1 MQVGRALVTS
11 KTSSDG
17 PDAPPRAPTL
27 GGLLRRLRDERRLSR
42 EKLAFAAGVS
52 SSYITHLES
61 GDRDHPTRAVV
72 DALVRYLDRIS
83 PVTDIE
89 RRHLLDLAGL
99 TPVDNPTIEDLRAE
113 ITAEMRRTIAL
124 QEPNLAAYVDTRWN
138 VLAGNES
145 YDRAFP
151 GLVEDV
157 NILRWFFSN
166 PLSRKVMVEWE
177 KESTLTVHWLRGLIG
192 QQGGADWAAELL
204 DELADYRD
212 FRRIWDD
219 GDTAYGRDHTAMRLC
234 DLHTGEYYTVDVQL
248 FRLDSVAY
256 PGRIQYYLGVR
267 GSDD

>member
-1 MQVGRALVTS
+1 MPP

-17 PDAPPRAPTL
+17 PAGPPRPPTL
-27 GGLLRRLRDERRLSR
+27 GGLLRRLRDDRRISR

-61 GDRDHPTRAVV
+61 GDRDRPTQAVV
-72 DALVRYLDRIS
+72 EALVRYLDRIE

-99 TPVDNPTIEDLRAE
+99 SAVGNPSVEDLRGE
-113 ITAEMRRTIAL
+113 INAEMRRTLAL

-145 YDRAFP
+145 YHRAFP

-157 NILRWFFSN
+157 NILRWFFGN

-177 KESTLTVHWLRGLIG
+177 KESSLTVHWLRGLIG
-192 QQGGADWAAELL
+192 QQGGGEWAAELL
-204 DELADYRD
+204 DELAQYHD

-219 GDTAYGRDHTAMRLC
+219 GDTVYGREHTAMRLC
-234 DLHTGEYYTVDVQL
+234 DLDTGEYYTIDVQL

-267 GSDD
+267 GPDGSPVAG